1 MDCKLAVSLMHDY
14 LDNDLSKLQQLE
26 LKSHLLQC
34 VECRNRF
41 EELEQTDMLLFSLT
55 HHDTGPSDDLTDRIM
70 GMLPKQKKQKVWI
83 TWIKH
88 HPAITAAALFLVVM
102 LFSTVSLWNQE
113 SQLIVKGS
121 ELDKLVIEG
130 KTVIIPQDQI
140 ITGDITVE
148 NGKAQVFGQVQG
160 NLTVIDGELF
170 QASTAHIS
178 GQVKDIDKAM
188 DWIWYKIT
196 NLFSD
201 VAYR

>member
-1 MDCKLAVSLMHDY
+1 MDCKLAVSLMHEY
-14 LDNDLSKLQQLE
+14 LDNDLSRQQQLE

-34 VECRNRF
+34 VDCRNRF
-41 EELEQTDMLLFSLT
+41 EELEQTDMLLYSLT
-55 HHDTGPSDDLTDRIM
+55 HHATGPSDDLADRIM
-70 GMLPKQKKQKVWI
+70 GMLPQQKKPTPWI
-83 TWIKH
+83 TWVKN

-102 LFSTVSLWNQE
+102 LFSTVSFWNPE
-113 SQLIVKGS
+113 NQLIVKGS
-121 ELDKLVIEG
+121 ELDKLIIEG
-130 KTVIIPQDQI
+130 QTVIVPADQI

-148 NGKAQVFGQVQG
+148 NGKTQVFGEVQG

>member
-1 MDCKLAVSLMHDY
+1 MDCKLAVSLMHEY
-14 LDNDLSKLQQLE
+14 LDNDLPRQQQLE

-34 VECRNRF
+34 VDCRNRF
-41 EELEQTDMLLFSLT
+41 EELEKTDMLLYSLT
-55 HHDTGPSDDLTDRIM
+55 HHPTGPSEELTDRIM
-70 GMLPKQKKQKVWI
+70 GMLPKEKQPKPWI
-83 TWIKH
+83 TWVKN

-102 LFSTVSLWNQE
+102 LFSTVSFWNQE
-113 SQLIVKGS
+113 NQLIVKGS
-121 ELDKLVIEG
+121 ELDKLIIEG
-130 KTVIIPQDQI
+130 QTVIVPPDQT

-148 NGKAQVFGQVQG
+148 NGEAQVFGEVLG

>member
-14 LDNDLSKLQQLE
+14 LDNDLSQHQQLE
-26 LKSHLLQC
+26 LKTHLLQC
-34 VECRNRF
+34 VDCRNRF
-41 EELEQTDMLLFSLT
+41 EELEKTDMLLFSLT
-55 HHDTGPSDDLTDRIM
+55 HHSTGPSDDLTDRIM

-83 TWIKH
+83 TWVKN

-102 LFSTVSLWNQE
+102 LFSTVSFWNQE
-113 SQLIVKGS
+113 NQLVVKGS

-130 KTVIIPQDQI
+130 QTVIIPPDQTI
-140 ITGDITVE
+140 AGDLTVE
-148 NGKAQVFGQVQG
+148 NGKAQVYGKVNG

-188 DWIWYKIT
+188 DWIWYKIS
-196 NLFSD
+196 NLFTD